1 MNKLYSI
8 DFQIEVLELYRS
20 GIPVEEI
27 VRQRGV
33 SRSRI
38 YAWIHE
44 SGVQHHR
51 QPATPNEITPQLSAI
66 HRSKLTLAEKKR
78 ILDGFMVCDNK
89 ARFAIEHHIPRSTL
103 YRWSKKDDLI

>member
-8 DFQIEVLELYRS
+8 GFRTEVLELYRS
-20 GIPVEEI
+20 GISVEEI

-51 QPATPNEITPQLSAI
+51 QPATPNEITPQPSAI

-78 ILDGFMVCDNK
+78 ILDGFMTCDM
-89 ARFAIEHHIPRSTL
+89 AIWFITVHSMNSSSIAEGMLCP
-103 YRWSKKDDLI
+103 